1 MLQLIAILLAV
12 GSAAFASA
20 EEAPALVCR
29 GHDTQWNLRIDGEK
43 ASLATLGSGGI
54 EQTSFEG
61 RLAQTPGRPR
71 SFVYRGR
78 AASSASDLVAMIS
91 EEACVD
97 TTAEASGSGGRQSFT
112 ARVSLPDGALR
123 LGCCSIA
130 EPPAAHAGEEPPQ
143 PGTASAST
151 DRGEITALTLS
162 DNTECRPPA
171 AGTELRFRGQ
181 RVPFDCGRSGG
192 DTLALVGPLTPGPEG
207 LLVAQKVFVPWRSSD
222 QDTRPREAVPVRAT
236 EITLATG
243 LACRFAGTRATLA
256 FAGRRLAY
264 SCGTKDG
271 DTVAL
276 LGELEPAEGGFR
288 ILLAKVAHGESG
300 FTVRSSEPILVSVP
314 R

>member
-1 MLQLIAILLAV
+1 MLQLIAILLTV

-20 EEAPALVCR
+20 EESPALVCR
-29 GHDTQWNLRIDGEK
+29 GHDPQWNLRIDGGK
-43 ASLATLGSGGI
+43 ASLATLGSGRL

-97 TTAEASGSGGRQSFT
+97 TTAEASGSGGRHSFT

-130 EPPAAHAGEEPPQ
+130 EPAAAHAAEQPPP

-171 AGTELRFRGQ
+171 ASTELRFRGQ
-181 RVPFDCGRSGG
+181 RVSFDCGRSGG
-192 DTLALVGPLTPGPEG
+192 DTLALVGPFTPGPEG
-207 LLVAQKVFVPWRSSD
+207 LLVAQKVFVPWRTGD
-222 QDTRPREAVPVRAT
+222 QDTETAVAVPVRAT

-243 LACRFAGTRATLA
+243 LACRFAGTGATLA

-288 ILLAKVAHGESG
+288 ILLAKVADGESG
-300 FTVRSSEPILVSVP
+300 FTLRSTEPILVSVP